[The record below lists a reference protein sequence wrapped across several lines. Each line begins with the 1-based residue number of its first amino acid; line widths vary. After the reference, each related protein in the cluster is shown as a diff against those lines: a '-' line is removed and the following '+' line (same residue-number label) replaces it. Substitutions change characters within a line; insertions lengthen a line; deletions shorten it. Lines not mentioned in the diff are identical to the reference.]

1 MSERVAVAEFDWKYH
16 IFLNIKNGGV
26 GPKNFIVS
34 LLQRCCLRL
43 SRNTFLEGRSYVSLN
58 EPPQVS
64 KRLVFAEF
72 NWKFHIF

>member
-1 MSERVAVAEFDWKYH
+1 MSERVVVAEFDWKYH

-43 SRNTFLEGRSYVSLN
+43 SRNIFFGRQIIRVS
-58 EPPQVS
+58 ERATTGV
-64 KRLVFAEF
+64 
-72 NWKFHIF
+72 

>member
-1 MSERVAVAEFDWKYH
+1 MVLFAEFDRKYH
-16 IFLNIKNGGV
+16 MVLNIKSEEWDLKILLFLYFNDLGL
-26 GPKNFIVS
+26 GPVETPF
-34 LLQRCCLRL
+34 
-43 SRNTFLEGRSYVSLN
+43 FEGRSYVSLN